1 MTFLDILQ
9 AHRGSLI
16 KLKSRLFWHK
26 KGRWENNP
34 DQICLVLDARPSVFA
49 AALETHGIIAA
60 VAENASYR
68 GPHTVG
74 SLLLID
80 GSLEWVW
87 IDKQSTELITSE
99 PLNDIS

>member
-16 KLKSRLFWHK
+16 KVKSRLFWHK
-26 KGRWENNP
+26 KGRWENNS

-60 VAENASYR
+60 IAENASYR

-80 GSLEWVW
+80 GSPRW
-87 IDKQSTELITSE
+87 IWLDKKDVELIANE
-99 PLNDIS
+99 CI